1 MLKMKFANRLAAIAA
16 ALLCVFGI
24 VIAVIQLVAAAK
36 SQPFDWYRFI
46 PAVLYLLCFAAL
58 IAYSMASLVPSK
70 IAFPAVLATYGLVVL
85 VTGIIYPP
93 VYPHGMKYLFVVLA
107 ALIILGLA
115 AFNWT
120 WADVKQARLMLT
132 FAYAFE
138 LFASVAGLFVML
150 DDPMAEY
157 SVVDKAALFIRPII
171 LGAVAVCYLTRMYE
185 KSLAEKEK

>member
-1 MLKMKFANRLAAIAA
+1 MKFANRMAAIAS

-24 VIAVIQLVAAAK
+24 IITVMLLFGAAK
-36 SQPFDWYRFI
+36 ARPFDWYRFI
-46 PAVLYLLCFAAL
+46 PALLYILCFAAL
-58 IAYSMASLVPSK
+58 LAYSMVSLVPSK
-70 IAFPAVLATYGLVVL
+70 VAFPAVLATYGLVVL

-93 VYPHGMKYLFVVLA
+93 IYPHGMKYLFVVLS

-132 FAYAFE
+132 FAFAFE
-138 LFASVAGLFVML
+138 LFASVTGLFVML
-150 DDPMAEY
+150 DYPMAEY
-157 SVVDKAALFIRPII
+157 SFVDKAALFIRPII

-185 KSLAEKEK
+185 KSLSEKEK